1 MTVIKNTLAK
11 IHPFMNNDFRY
22 LMQSAYFE
30 TDGSR
35 KGELNIIKTKLNK
48 KLLTLF
54 LGYDPENF
62 ENLISR
68 KYWEVGIILS
78 SKYIFLL
85 ISVPMIFDRGLLMSV
100 LSKKI

>member
-1 MTVIKNTLAK
+1 
-11 IHPFMNNDFRY
+11 MNNDFRY

-35 KGELNIIKTKLNK
+35 KGKLNIIKTKLNK

-85 ISVPMIFDRGLLMSV
+85 SSVPMIFDRGTFKGS
-100 LSKKI
+100 

>member
-1 MTVIKNTLAK
+1 MKKKTNFIKKIKSTNARILILSKNYIAK

-78 SKYIFLL
+78 SKYR
-85 ISVPMIFDRGLLMSV
+85 V
-100 LSKKI
+100 SKNK